1 MTKSYRHLLSVSS
14 LIFCAVIGDEA
25 AVGDEAFQI
34 CRYHDESQIAEHHS
48 QAAAEA
54 NGSLRKYAPPR
65 LLICSG
71 ALS

>member
-14 LIFCAVIGDEA
+14 LICCAVIGDEA

-54 NGSLRKYAPPR
+54 IESLTAVSFPR
-65 LLICSG
+65 YR
-71 ALS
+71 